1 MAIAIQPYSAE
12 LIPAVR
18 AFNQRLAAG
27 GIAAEFHFP
36 ESNIPHWLPKLEGR
50 RIYQEYYLAVDGD
63 AVRGGF
69 IFKFQDFFVE
79 GKLQPV
85 GYYHLPVSEGI
96 VNKAYAGVG
105 GHMLRS
111 ALKLQPMLFALGMGG
126 FDRPLPQMLKA
137 MGWGLCAVPFYFRIN
152 HAAKFLRE
160 IEPLR
165 RSKSRRLLAGLAAS
179 TGLGGAGVT
188 LVNAMRTKRRH
199 AAGISREQIET
210 FNEGDN
216 DLWQKC
222 RRHYK
227 LIAGRAC
234 ETVNILYPRNKNF
247 FCIRVNRDGKPI
259 GWAVSLDS
267 QMHDNKYFGNL
278 RLGSIVDC
286 LALPEDAP
294 AVIHAATRFL
304 EQRGVDLTISN
315 QSHHAWCDAL
325 KSAGYLEA
333 RSNFIFAASKPLAE
347 VLAPFQENQKKVF
360 LNRGDG
366 DGPINL

>member
-27 GIAAEFHFP
+27 RIAGEFRFP

-69 IFKFQDFFVE
+69 ILKFQDFFVE

-85 GYYHLPVSEGI
+85 VYYHLPVSEGI

-105 GHMLRS
+105 AHMLRS

-126 FDRPLPQMLKA
+126 LDRPLPQMLKA
-137 MGWGLCAVPFYFRIN
+137 LGWGLCAVPFYFRIN
-152 HAAKFLRE
+152 NAAKFLRE

-165 RSKSRRLLAGLAAS
+165 RNKSRRLLAGLAAG
-179 TGLGGAGVT
+179 TGLGKVGVT
-188 LVNAMRTKRRH
+188 LVNAMRTKRRL
-199 AAGISREQIET
+199 ASGISCQQFDT
-210 FNEGDN
+210 FSERDN

-222 RRHYK
+222 CGHYK
-227 LIAGRAC
+227 LIAGRDC
-234 ETVNILYPRNKNF
+234 KTVNILYLRNKNF
-247 FCIRVNRDGKPI
+247 FCLGVNRDGKPI
-259 GWAVSLDS
+259 GWAVTLDS

-325 KSAGYLEA
+325 RSAGYLQA

-347 VLAPFQENQKKVF
+347 VLAPLQENQRKVF